1 MGETR
6 EPAERAGQ
14 DRGQHADA
22 SQPSNAD
29 PVINFKLERYKF
41 ILQQIHTLNENT
53 HKHLTLFQTLATALI
68 AGGVGIFLS
77 SKSDKV
83 TAEIART
90 GIEGLLSLLT
100 ILALFVCALII
111 VGIFSWVD
119 YRKEEVDFLRDEV
132 GLGFREYPNLK
143 NFWRWYE
150 TYYVAFI
157 LIFIIAAHAIM
168 RTEILP
174 MIK

>member
-1 MGETR
+1 MGEPQ
-6 EPAERAGQ
+6 EPAEDATRAQTRDTGGAQ
-14 DRGQHADA
+14 L
-22 SQPSNAD
+22 SNAD
-29 PVINFKLERYKF
+29 PVTNFKLERYKF

-53 HKHLTLFQTLATALI
+53 HKHLTLFQTLATAII

-83 TAEIART
+83 TAEIAKT
-90 GIEGLLSLLT
+90 GIKGLLSLLT

-111 VGIFSWVD
+111 IGIFSWVD
-119 YRKEEVDFLRDEV
+119 YRKEEADFLRHEI

-150 TYYVAFI
+150 TYYVVFI
-157 LIFIIAAHAIM
+157 LIFIIAAHIVV
-168 RTEILP
+168 RIEILP